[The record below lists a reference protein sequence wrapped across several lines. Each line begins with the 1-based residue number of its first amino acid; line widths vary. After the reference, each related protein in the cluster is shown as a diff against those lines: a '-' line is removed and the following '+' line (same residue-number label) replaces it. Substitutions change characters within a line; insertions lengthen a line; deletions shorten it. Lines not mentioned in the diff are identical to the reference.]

1 MWVGVLGLLAC
12 WRNPHPIARVVLDW
26 LPILVILAGYD
37 LVRSF
42 AGDLAPRAT
51 FRPQLDVDEFLFGG
65 TTPTVWLQQRL
76 VDRQTPHWWDYLVW
90 LFYLSHF
97 VVSLT
102 IAAWCYVARR
112 AWFRRYATLIV
123 SVSALGFLTYFVFPA
138 APPWLASRA
147 GYLPHTVRI
156 VHSVWAALGLDGP
169 ARIFGGSTELANPV
183 AALPSLHA
191 AWPFLALLFFWNKA
205 PRGRWV
211 ILVYNAVMVTVLVYG
226 AEHYFSDVL
235 LGWIYAVVVFVVVNR
250 IFDYLDGR
258 NAPRHLESKPGRATA
273 ASSTRS

>member
-1 MWVGVLGLLAC
+1 VGGRARLLAC

-97 VVSLT
+97 
-102 IAAWCYVARR
+102 WC
-112 AWFRRYATLIV
+112 
-123 SVSALGFLTYFVFPA
+123 P
-138 APPWLASRA
+138 
-147 GYLPHTVRI
+147 
-156 VHSVWAALGLDGP
+156 
-169 ARIFGGSTELANPV
+169 
-183 AALPSLHA
+183 
-191 AWPFLALLFFWNKA
+191 
-205 PRGRWV
+205 
-211 ILVYNAVMVTVLVYG
+211 
-226 AEHYFSDVL
+226 
-235 LGWIYAVVVFVVVNR
+235 
-250 IFDYLDGR
+250 
-258 NAPRHLESKPGRATA
+258 
-273 ASSTRS
+273 

>member
-1 MWVGVLGLLAC
+1 
-12 WRNPHPIARVVLDW
+12 
-26 LPILVILAGYD
+26 
-37 LVRSF
+37 
-42 AGDLAPRAT
+42 
-51 FRPQLDVDEFLFGG
+51 
-65 TTPTVWLQQRL
+65 
-76 VDRQTPHWWDYLVW
+76 
-90 LFYLSHF
+90 
-97 VVSLT
+97 VSLT

-258 NAPRHLESKPGRATA
+258 NAPRHLESKPGRATRLRA
-273 ASSTRS
+273 PVRSRRPSARRESLDHAGTTRRRRALPDVGHRVGEVVHRFA